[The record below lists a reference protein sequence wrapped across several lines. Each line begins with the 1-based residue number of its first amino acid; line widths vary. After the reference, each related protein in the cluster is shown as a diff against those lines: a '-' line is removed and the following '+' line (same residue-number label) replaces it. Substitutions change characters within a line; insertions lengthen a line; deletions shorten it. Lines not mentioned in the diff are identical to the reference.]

1 MVEAVL
7 YLQCNSSGGGL
18 LSAAGAI
25 HDRMTDRDSPG
36 WGIRRLLLDGS
47 FGLRCRHRLS
57 PSGSCEILNIELSN
71 ELPCADSH
79 LPDFLFVATG
89 KGNVM
94 EPHRLDRRR
103 ELRYALAAGAT
114 VVRATVVR
122 DKNGHMYH
130 AKTENMSGA
139 GVVLHFEEPIQFSVG
154 DEVTCDFKVA
164 HSVDKPLPYRGMGN
178 VVRVEGCN
186 VAVELHA
193 GGISGENDLAP
204 RSSEPPYE

>member
-139 GVVLHFEEPIQFSVG
+139 GGVPGIFVPVAMRETGMKGAWNGTREEAYAG
-154 DEVTCDFKVA
+154 AD
-164 HSVDKPLPYRGMGN
+164 R
-178 VVRVEGCN
+178 
-186 VAVELHA
+186 ELAAA
-193 GGISGENDLAP
+193 G
-204 RSSEPPYE
+204 